1 MHRDRRRR
9 GTHHRLCSRV
19 RVAARYRVEV
29 TWTDEKRR
37 RQGVASRSARP
48 SARRSTTKEGIM
60 KTGTALVMML
70 ASAVGLAP
78 GTPAR
83 SEEGPPAWAYPV
95 NTPDFKLPP
104 DDGTPRRVPGSDAA
118 LTLTPLRD
126 RFFAPGWHPC
136 GHSPLPGSVSP
147 GPQ

>member
-37 RQGVASRSARP
+37 RQGVASRAARP

-70 ASAVGLAP
+70 ASAAVLAP
-78 GTPAR
+78 GPPAT
-83 SEEGPPAWAYPV
+83 SVGGPPALAHPGA
-95 NTPDFKLPP
+95 PPSFKLSP
-104 DDGTPRRVPGSDAA
+104 DD
-118 LTLTPLRD
+118 
-126 RFFAPGWHPC
+126 
-136 GHSPLPGSVSP
+136 
-147 GPQ
+147 